1 MKNNILRKVV
11 PLQRMGDNGNGSGK
25 LSWLLIFIA
34 AVLTAINVT
43 VYSCDR
49 EDRKFTVE
57 RTVHDTVTETDT
69 EYITSSFSF
78 LPFAPKTRTLVRW
91 DTLRL
96 KDTGNNNALTLPI
109 ERLEYNDEVITEDS
123 CRVRYRASVT
133 GYNPSLDTISFDLT
147 YPKIIETNTVT
158 VTERVKEKAP
168 RFTFGPSVGA
178 GWGIF
183 NKKPDLYV
191 GFTATYRLN

>member
-1 MKNNILRKVV
+1 MNDNIFRKVV
-11 PLQRMGDNGNGSGK
+11 PLQRMEDNGNGSGK
-25 LSWLLIFIA
+25 LSWLLIFIT

-69 EYITSSFSF
+69 EYISSSFSF
-78 LPFAPKTRTLVRW
+78 LPFAPKTRTFVRW

-147 YPKIIETNTVT
+147 YPKITETNTVT
-158 VTERVKEKAP
+158 VTERVIQKAP
-168 RFTFGPSVGA
+168 RVSVGVQT
-178 GWGIF
+178 GFGYGVF

-191 GFTATYRLN
+191 GFGLSYRF

>member
-1 MKNNILRKVV
+1 MNNNILRKVV
-11 PLQRMGDNGNGSGK
+11 PLQRMEDNGNGGGK

-69 EYITSSFSF
+69 EYISSSFSF
-78 LPFAPKTRTLVRW
+78 LPFAPKTRTFVRW

-147 YPKIIETNTVT
+147 YPKITETNTVT
-158 VTERVKEKAP
+158 ITETVKEKAP
-168 RFTFGPSVGA
+168 RVSVGLQT
-178 GWGIF
+178 GFGYGVF

-191 GFTATYRLN
+191 GFGLSYRF

>member
-1 MKNNILRKVV
+1 MNNNILRKVV
-11 PLQRMGDNGNGSGK
+11 PLQRMEDNGNGSGK

-69 EYITSSFSF
+69 EYISSSFSF
-78 LPFAPKTRTLVRW
+78 LPFAPKARTLVRW

-147 YPKIIETNTVT
+147 YPKITETNTVT

-168 RFTFGPSVGA
+168 RVSVGLQT
-178 GWGIF
+178 GFGYGVF

-191 GFTATYRLN
+191 GFGFSYRF